1 MKSSGSAVKMRRQA
15 GVERGFSVLEMM
27 VVCGIAL
34 TVMAIA
40 IVQMVPANSA
50 AHADSATRM
59 VIEQIRQ
66 AREYS
71 IENRRYVQVQF
82 SSASSGQPQVVV
94 TQKNSLTANA
104 GADKV
109 LSTVLIEAPLQYC
122 VCTMAD
128 TPDAYGNTSSTY
140 FYDSQTSAT
149 ATSLYFQSDGEL
161 VDAANYEPING
172 TVFLGIG
179 TNKTWSRAITVLG
192 TTGRVRAYKSTG
204 TAWVS
209 F

>member
-1 MKSSGSAVKMRRQA
+1 
-15 GVERGFSVLEMM
+15 MM

-40 IVQMVPANSA
+40 ILQMVPASNA
-50 AHADSATRM
+50 AHVDTATRE

-71 IENRRYVQVQF
+71 IENRRYVQIQF
-82 SSASSGQPQVVV
+82 NTDSSGRPQVVT

-109 LSTVLIEAPLQYC
+109 LSSVPFEGPVTYC
-122 VCTMAD
+122 VCTMSD
-128 TPDAYGNTSSTY
+128 TPDAYGNSSATY

-149 ATSLYFQSDGEL
+149 ATALYFQSDGEL

-172 TVFLGIG
+172 TVFLGLG

>member
-1 MKSSGSAVKMRRQA
+1 MRRQRGA
-15 GVERGFSVLEMM
+15 EQGFSVLEMM

-50 AHADSATRM
+50 AHADSVTRV

-82 SSASSGQPQVVV
+82 NSASSGQPQIVI
-94 TQKNSLTANA
+94 TQKNSLTSNA

-109 LSTVLIEAPLQYC
+109 LSTVLIGAPLQYC
-122 VCTMAD
+122 VCTMGD
-128 TPDAYGNTSSTY
+128 TPDGYGNTSSTY

-149 ATSLYFQSDGEL
+149 ATALYFQSDGEL
-161 VDAANYEPING
+161 VDAANYEPVNG

-179 TNKTWSRAITVLG
+179 TKKTWSRAITVLG